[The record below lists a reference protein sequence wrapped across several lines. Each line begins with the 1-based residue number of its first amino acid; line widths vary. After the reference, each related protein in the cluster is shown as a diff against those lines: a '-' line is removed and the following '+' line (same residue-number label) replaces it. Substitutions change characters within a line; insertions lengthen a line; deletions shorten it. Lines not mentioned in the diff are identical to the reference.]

1 MNKLF
6 KILGF
11 VPLLLS
17 FSFTSSPKRAS
28 STFKTSTYYDSTKAL
43 DFTDST
49 AAEIES
55 YYGDIGTR
63 TGDDLMSYLYNVIKC
78 ETSELSKYYL
88 DYGSGL
94 SGVGKWYQITD
105 RNWSISDSIDPLTFE
120 FVTSPSA
127 SNNNSFYLYNMY
139 ISDSSNNNP
148 NKAISNVV
156 NGFTKD
162 ESLTAIDYTN
172 KKKPNSNIQVD
183 KEHVWAKNHGFKV
196 KSGGKD
202 VFANGAPTDLHH
214 LVAADHNTNS
224 AGHNDRM
231 YGEVNHNTAT
241 TIYSYLGDG
250 TTEISGWLDTSTDT
264 FEPTDEWKGDVAR
277 CLLYMGTRYSN
288 KLEQNTQAEP
298 YLYLTDDTSYT
309 DDSNET
315 FHGVQYNLSDLLDWN
330 ELDPV
335 SDYEIHRNNL
345 IYKNVQQNRNPYID
359 HPEWARRVYDSS
371 YVLDNL
377 VDQFEAAQTQAS
389 LSFNYTADVQNEQRD
404 ATMVASELGLENG
417 GFFTSTTVDND
428 VTISVLSGGT
438 NGYPSK
444 YYTSNETLRI
454 YNGNVIT
461 ISTPTNAMTRIV
473 FNTVSEHFTT
483 GKIASITGGAVS
495 SYSSGVLTITPS
507 AASVSIGVND
517 KVFISSIVV
526 TRMTSTSSYT
536 GFHSAQLKFKYTCDL
551 SAQTFDE
558 VGIYITENTS
568 FDYVASSGLYNESTI
583 ASAFGG
589 SKTRKS
595 INTKTATQTYWTVG
609 VNIAEADYETVLN
622 AAAYLK
628 VDGIYY
634 FSHPRAYSVKSILL
648 AYQSEDLSPSDMA
661 AVQAFYNAIN

>member
-1 MNKLF
+1 MKKIF

-11 VPLLLS
+11 IPLLLS

-49 AAEIES
+49 ESEIEA
-55 YYGDIGTR
+55 YYGDIGTL
-63 TGDDLMSYLYNVIKC
+63 TGDDLMSYLYNIIKC
-78 ETSELSKYYL
+78 DTADLSKYYL
-88 DYGSGL
+88 TYGSGL

-120 FVTSPSA
+120 FVTSPSDED
-127 SNNNSFYLYNMY
+127 NDSFRLYNMY
-139 ISDSSNNNP
+139 MTDSSNNNST
-148 NKAISNVV
+148 KAISNVV
-156 NGFTKD
+156 NGFDKD
-162 ESLTAIDYTN
+162 TTLSAIDYTN
-172 KKKPNSNIQVD
+172 KKKPNSYIQVD

-196 KSGGKD
+196 TSNGKD
-202 VFANGAPTDLHH
+202 TFVPGAPTDLHH

-224 AGHNDRM
+224 AGHNDYM
-231 YGEVNHNTAT
+231 YGEVDHSTAK

-250 TTEISGWLDTSTDT
+250 TTEVSGWLDSSSET

-277 CLLYMGTRYSN
+277 CLLYMATRYSN
-288 KLEQNTQAEP
+288 KLDQNTQAEP
-298 YLYLTDDTSYT
+298 YLYITDDTSYK
-309 DDSNET
+309 DDDNT
-315 FHGVQYNLSDLLDWN
+315 AFHGVQYNLSDLLDWN

-335 SDYEIHRNNL
+335 SDYEVHRNNL

-371 YVLDNL
+371 YVLDDL
-377 VDQFEAAQTQAS
+377 VSQFEASQTQAS

-404 ATMVASELGLENG
+404 ATMVASELGLENVG
-417 GFFTSTTVDND
+417 SFTSTTVDND
-428 VTISVLSGGT
+428 VTISVLSGDS

-454 YNGNVIT
+454 YNKNVIT

-483 GKIASITGGAVS
+483 GKIVSITGGAVS

-536 GFHSAQLKFKYTCDL
+536 GFNSPQLKFKYTCDL

-558 VGIYITENTS
+558 SGIYITENTS
-568 FDYVASSGLYNESTI
+568 FDYESVSGTYTESTI
-583 ASAFGG
+583 AAAFGDYG
-589 SKTRKS
+589 TRKS
-595 INTKTATQTYWTVG
+595 VNTKTATQTYWTVG

-628 VDGIYY
+628 VDGTYY
-634 FSHPRAYSVKSILL
+634 FAKPKAYSVKTILL
-648 AYQSEDLSPSDMA
+648 AYQSEDLTTSEMN
-661 AVQAFYNAIN
+661 AVEAFYDAI

>member
-127 SNNNSFYLYNMY
+127 SNTNSFYLYNMY

-277 CLLYMGTRYSN
+277 CLLYMATRYSN
-288 KLEQNTQAEP
+288 KLDQNTQAEP

-309 DDSNET
+309 DDDNTT

-389 LSFNYTADVQNEQRD
+389 LSFNYTASEGDDEVV
-404 ATMVASELGLENG
+404 TFTSSELGLANKTQFSSAVSSE
-417 GFFTSTTVDND
+417 
-428 VTISVLSGGT
+428 
-438 NGYPSK
+438 
-444 YYTSNETLRI
+444 
-454 YNGNVIT
+454 IT
-461 ISTPTNAMTRIV
+461 ISATKNDGTTNPTYYDNGSAVRLYTRNLLTIESTKNNMNSIV
-473 FNTVSEHFTT
+473 INTTSVSGNGTT
-483 GKIASITGGAVS
+483 TEDDYTLTGGTTTSCTTSAV
-495 SYSSGVLTITPS
+495 TITPTS
-507 AASVSIGVND
+507 STVTLRVDTNRLY
-517 KVFISSIVV
+517 FTSIVV
-526 TRMTSTSSYT
+526 TKDSVNYT
-536 GFHSAQLKFKYTCDL
+536 GFNSPQLKFKYTCDL

-558 VGIYITENTS
+558 SGIYITENTS
-568 FDYVASSGLYNESTI
+568 FDYEGVSGTYTESTI
-583 ASAFGG
+583 AAAFGDYD
-589 SKTRKS
+589 TRKS
-595 INTKTATQTYWTVG
+595 VNTKTATQTYWTVG

-628 VDGIYY
+628 VDGTYY
-634 FSHPRAYSVKSILL
+634 FAKPKAYSVKTILL
-648 AYQSEDLSPSDMA
+648 AYQSEDLTTSEMN
-661 AVQAFYNAIN
+661 AVEAFYDAI

>member
-1 MNKLF
+1 
-6 KILGF
+6 
-11 VPLLLS
+11 
-17 FSFTSSPKRAS
+17 
-28 STFKTSTYYDSTKAL
+28 
-43 DFTDST
+43 
-49 AAEIES
+49 
-55 YYGDIGTR
+55 
-63 TGDDLMSYLYNVIKC
+63 
-78 ETSELSKYYL
+78 
-88 DYGSGL
+88 
-94 SGVGKWYQITD
+94 
-105 RNWSISDSIDPLTFE
+105 
-120 FVTSPSA
+120 
-127 SNNNSFYLYNMY
+127 MY

-214 LVAADHNTNS
+214 LVDADHNTNS

-277 CLLYMGTRYSN
+277 CLLYMATRYSN
-288 KLEQNTQAEP
+288 KLDQNTQAEP

-309 DDSNET
+309 DDDNTT

-389 LSFNYTADVQNEQRD
+389 LSFNYTASEGDDEVV
-404 ATMVASELGLENG
+404 TFTSSELGLANQTQFSSAVSSE
-417 GFFTSTTVDND
+417 
-428 VTISVLSGGT
+428 
-438 NGYPSK
+438 
-444 YYTSNETLRI
+444 
-454 YNGNVIT
+454 IT
-461 ISTPTNAMTRIV
+461 ISATKNGGTTNPTYYDNGSAVRLYTRNLLTIESTKNNMNSIV
-473 FNTVSEHFTT
+473 INTTSVSGNGTT
-483 GKIASITGGAVS
+483 TEDDYTLTGGTTTSCTTSAV
-495 SYSSGVLTITPS
+495 TITPTS
-507 AASVSIGVND
+507 STVTLRVDTNRLY
-517 KVFISSIVV
+517 FTSIVV
-526 TRMTSTSSYT
+526 TKDSVNYT
-536 GFHSAQLKFKYTCDL
+536 GFNSPQLKFKYTCDL

-558 VGIYITENTS
+558 SGIYITENTS
-568 FDYVASSGLYNESTI
+568 FDYEGVSGTYTESTI
-583 ASAFGG
+583 AAAFGDYD
-589 SKTRKS
+589 TRKS
-595 INTKTATQTYWTVG
+595 VNTKTATQTYWTVG

-628 VDGIYY
+628 VDGTYY
-634 FSHPRAYSVKSILL
+634 FAKPKAYSVKTILL
-648 AYQSEDLSPSDMA
+648 AYQSEDLTTSEMN
-661 AVQAFYNAIN
+661 AVEAFYDAI

>member
-1 MNKLF
+1 MKKIF

-11 VPLLLS
+11 IPLLLS

-49 AAEIES
+49 EAEIEA

-63 TGDDLMSYLYNVIKC
+63 TGDDLMSYLYNIIKC
-78 ETSELSKYYL
+78 DTADLSKYYL
-88 DYGSGL
+88 TYGSGL

-120 FVTSPSA
+120 FITSPSDED
-127 SNNNSFYLYNMY
+127 NDSFRLYNMY
-139 ISDSSNNNP
+139 MTDSSNNNST
-148 NKAISNVV
+148 KAISNVA
-156 NGFTKD
+156 NGFDKD
-162 ESLTAIDYTN
+162 TTLSAIDYTN
-172 KKKPNSNIQVD
+172 KKKPNSYIQVD

-196 KSGGKD
+196 TSGGKD
-202 VFANGAPTDLHH
+202 TFVPGAPTDLHH

-224 AGHNDRM
+224 AGHNDYM
-231 YGEVNHNTAT
+231 YGEVDQSTAT

-250 TTEISGWLDTSTDT
+250 TTEVSGWLDSSSKT

-277 CLLYMGTRYSN
+277 CLLYMATRYSN
-288 KLEQNTQAEP
+288 KLDQNTQAEP

-309 DDSNET
+309 DDDTT

-335 SDYEIHRNNL
+335 SDYEVHRNNL

-371 YVLDNL
+371 YVLDDL
-377 VDQFEAAQTQAS
+377 VSQFEASQTQAS
-389 LSFNYTADVQNEQRD
+389 LSFNYTASEGDDEVV
-404 ATMVASELGLENG
+404 TFTSSELGLANQTQFSSAVSSEITISATKNG
-417 GFFTSTTVDND
+417 GTTNPTYYDNGSA
-428 VTISVLSGGT
+428 VRL
-438 NGYPSK
+438 
-444 YYTSNETLRI
+444 YTSNLLTIESTKNNMNSIVINTTSVSGNGTTTEDDYTL
-454 YNGNVIT
+454 
-461 ISTPTNAMTRIV
+461 
-473 FNTVSEHFTT
+473 
-483 GKIASITGGAVS
+483 TGGTTTSCTTSAV
-495 SYSSGVLTITPS
+495 TITPT
-507 AASVSIGVND
+507 ASTVTLRVDTNRLY
-517 KVFISSIVV
+517 FTSIVV
-526 TRMTSTSSYT
+526 TKDSVNYT
-536 GFHSAQLKFKYTCDL
+536 GFNSPQLKFKYTCDL

-558 VGIYITENTS
+558 SGIYITENTS
-568 FDYVASSGLYNESTI
+568 FDYEGVSGTYTESTI
-583 ASAFGG
+583 AAAFGDYD
-589 SKTRKS
+589 TRKS
-595 INTKTATQTYWTVG
+595 VNTKTATQTYWTVG

-622 AAAYLK
+622 VAAYLK